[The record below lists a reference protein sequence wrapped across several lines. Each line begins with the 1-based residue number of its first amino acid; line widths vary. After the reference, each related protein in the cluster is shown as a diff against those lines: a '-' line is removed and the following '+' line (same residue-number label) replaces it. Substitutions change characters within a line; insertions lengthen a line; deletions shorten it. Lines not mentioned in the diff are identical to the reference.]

1 MKKNKQDKRI
11 LICVLGCV
19 MVLCGCSRQE
29 PVFTDMQETTS
40 AEENTWQ
47 EIVATA
53 DGADSAAGMD
63 TQDAG
68 MPVVVHICGAV
79 VSPGVYELP
88 PGSRIVD
95 AVELAGGLC
104 EEADESYVN
113 LAQIPADG
121 EQIFIPTYEEAKLLK
136 QSSPENGVSG
146 GKVNINT
153 ADKALLCSLPGIGDT
168 RAADI
173 IAYRRD
179 HGGFATVE
187 DIMHVTGIKEAS
199 FQKIKELITVN

>member
-1 MKKNKQDKRI
+1 MKRNCFKTRI
-11 LICVLGCV
+11 LTLTVCCIFLLNGCRREEITFTDV
-19 MVLCGCSRQE
+19 QTTVQECSLEETASRQE
-29 PVFTDMQETTS
+29 ISDEQKVTVER
-40 AEENTWQ
+40 EE
-47 EIVATA
+47 
-53 DGADSAAGMD
+53 
-63 TQDAG
+63 
-68 MPVVVHICGAV
+68 PLVVHVCGAV

-88 PGSRIVD
+88 AGSRIVD
-95 AVELAGGLC
+95 AVDMAGGLR
-104 EEADESYVN
+104 EDAEDTYVN
-113 LAQIPADG
+113 LADTPSDG

-173 IAYRRD
+173 IAYRRE

-187 DIMHVTGIKEAS
+187 DIMHVSGIKEAS